1 MPTVPQYRRQV
12 QQAALPNVRAQAQ
25 VVDTQGLERGI
36 YQAGRAA
43 TDIVEEQQQ
52 RADTASLLDA
62 DNKLTEWQNNAFFN
76 QQDGV
81 YTRKGKNAL
90 DVTNQTLD
98 QFDKYQQE
106 VGSSLTNDRQRAR
119 FNQIVQSRKGSM
131 SQDLNQYEFKQNQQ
145 YMNDTD
151 NASIKLSQDSA
162 ALNFNDPNK
171 VGYFRQKAM
180 DVIASQADRNGWSP
194 EETQLQQ
201 LGASS
206 RLLTGVIGRQAEQDP
221 AGAKKYLEASREGM
235 TADDQ
240 LRVGNAI
247 QTEERR
253 REAEAR
259 QRAVEARQIQA
270 INRMELRGRVEDAT
284 AAYTQGLDFKNPPS
298 MADFKAAY
306 GDKAADEYDSFK
318 KVQDV
323 APAIREFA
331 LATPTERQQ
340 LLDKFNPAKSAAS
353 PFYGGDA
360 PGMIEKGNIDLNA
373 RPTVHNADGTIS
385 TVRSI
390 SANFDGQEVL
400 IPTVSD
406 DGKIMS
412 NKEAIDQYR
421 KTGKNLGKFDN
432 PDDAT
437 AYAESLHDAQAK
449 QYGAGGSGSSA
460 VGKGFKED
468 SQIYQHLATV
478 GSTLIKQ
485 QQTDPAAYVAKYS
498 PVVRSAFDQAQQA
511 GTPEAYQR
519 YATVTTAEQKRL
531 GVQQVK
537 LLPDAAA
544 EQLAVSFNQKI
555 AEGGSDNA
563 AQLIEGW
570 QQSWGKNFP
579 TIIQQMG
586 NKLPAEAQVIAT
598 GLPKDIAE
606 RMASV
611 APIKDSDLKKPLEKG
626 QADEI
631 QQSVSS
637 AMLPFAE
644 SLQGQTGGISTY
656 NTMYKAAER
665 TATSYVLQ
673 GMSPKDAGQKVVN
686 GMLNDK
692 YDFFGSYRVPKTLN
706 TEAISS
712 GANMTLRDLKPD
724 DLAPLPGLR
733 GVADDEN
740 KRQLHEAVVNGGQW
754 VPNND
759 ETGLNLT
766 VNGYR
771 VLGKDGKPLTKTW
784 GQLLE
789 KGASK
794 PAFEPSITGGY

>member
-12 QQAALPNVRAQAQ
+12 QEAPLPQVRAQAQ
-25 VVDTQGLERGI
+25 VADTQGLERGL
-36 YQAGRAA
+36 YQAGRAV
-43 TDIVEEQQQ
+43 TEIVEEQQQ
-52 RADTASLLDA
+52 RADTASLIDA
-62 DNKLTEWQNNAFFN
+62 DNKLTEWQNNTFFN
-76 QQDGV
+76 QENGV

-106 VGSSLTNDRQRAR
+106 IGSSLTNDRQRAR
-119 FNQIVQSRKGSM
+119 FNQLVQSRKSSM
-131 SQDLNQYEFKQNQQ
+131 SQDLNKYEFTQNQQ

-171 VGYFRQKAM
+171 VGYYRQKAL
-180 DVIASQADRNGWSP
+180 DVVASQAQRNGWSP

-206 RLLTGVIGRQAEQDP
+206 RLLTGVVGRLAEQSP
-221 AGAKKYLEASREGM
+221 EQAKQYLEAAREGM

-247 QTEERR
+247 QQEERR

-259 QRAVEARQIQA
+259 QRLIEQRQLQA
-270 INRMELRGRVEDAT
+270 INRMELSSRVQDAT

-323 APAIREFA
+323 APAIRE
-331 LATPTERQQ
+331 LATATPEERQQ
-340 LLDKFNPAKSAAS
+340 ILDRFQPGK
-353 PFYGGDA
+353 GG
-360 PGMIEKGNIDLNA
+360 
-373 RPTVHNADGTIS
+373 V
-385 TVRSI
+385 
-390 SANFDGQEVL
+390 
-400 IPTVSD
+400 
-406 DGKIMS
+406 
-412 NKEAIDQYR
+412 
-421 KTGKNLGKFDN
+421 
-432 PDDAT
+432 
-437 AYAESLHDAQAK
+437 
-449 QYGAGGSGSSA
+449 AGE
-460 VGKGFKED
+460 GFKED

-478 GSTLIKQ
+478 GSTLLKQ
-485 QQTDPAAYVAKYS
+485 QQEDPAAYVAKYS
-498 PVVRSAFDQAQQA
+498 PVVQNAFAQAQQE

-519 YATVTTAEQKRL
+519 YAVATAAEQKRL

-544 EQLAVSFNQKI
+544 DQLAATFNQKI

-563 AQLIEGW
+563 ASLIEGW
-570 QQSWGKNFP
+570 QAAWGKNFP

-586 NKLPAEAQVIAT
+586 SKLPAEAQVIAT

-611 APIKDSDLKKPLEKG
+611 APLKDSDLKKPLEKG

-631 QQSVSS
+631 QQSVAA
-637 AMLPFAE
+637 AMVPFAE

-673 GMSPKDAGQKVVN
+673 GMSPKEAGQKVIN

-706 TEAISS
+706 TGLISA
-712 GANMTLRDLKPD
+712 GADMTLRTLKPE
-724 DLAPLPGLR
+724 DLAPLAGLR
-733 GVADDEN
+733 GVAPEEN
-740 KRQLHEAVVNGGQW
+740 QRQLHEAVVNSGKW

-771 VLGKDGKPLTKTW
+771 VLGKDGKPVSRTW

-789 KGASK
+789 KGADR
-794 PAFEPSITGGY
+794 PEFEPSVTGGY

>member
-12 QQAALPNVRAQAQ
+12 QQTALPNVRAQAQ
-25 VVDTQGLERGI
+25 VVDTQGLDRGI

-151 NASIKLSQDSA
+151 NASIRLSQDSA

-331 LATPTERQQ
+331 LATPAERQQ
-340 LLDKFNPAKSAAS
+340 LLDKFQPGKS
-353 PFYGGDA
+353 G
-360 PGMIEKGNIDLNA
+360 
-373 RPTVHNADGTIS
+373 V
-385 TVRSI
+385 
-390 SANFDGQEVL
+390 
-400 IPTVSD
+400 
-406 DGKIMS
+406 
-412 NKEAIDQYR
+412 
-421 KTGKNLGKFDN
+421 
-432 PDDAT
+432 
-437 AYAESLHDAQAK
+437 
-449 QYGAGGSGSSA
+449 
-460 VGKGFKED
+460 VGEGFKED

-673 GMSPKDAGQKVVN
+673 GMSPTDAGQKVVK

-706 TEAISS
+706 TEVISS

-771 VLGKDGKPLTKTW
+771 VLGKDGKPLTRTW

-789 KGASK
+789 KGANK

>member
-12 QQAALPNVRAQAQ
+12 QQAALPNAREQAQ
-25 VVDTQGLERGI
+25 VVDTEGLQRGL
-36 YQAGRAA
+36 YQASRAA
-43 TDIVEEQQQ
+43 TDIMVEQKQQ
-52 RADTASLLDA
+52 ADTASLLDA

-76 QQDGV
+76 QENGV
-81 YTRKGKNAL
+81 YTRKGKGAQ

-106 VGSSLTNDRQRAR
+106 VGASLTNEQQRAR
-119 FNQIVQSRKGSM
+119 FNQIVQSRKSSM
-131 SQDLNQYEFKQNQQ
+131 SQDLNKYEFTQNQQ

-162 ALNFNDPNK
+162 ALNFSDPDK
-171 VGYFRQKAM
+171 VGYYRQKAL
-180 DVIASQADRNGWSP
+180 DVVASQAQRNGWSP

-201 LGASS
+201 LNASS
-206 RLLTGVIGRQAEQDP
+206 RLLTGVVGRLAEQSPDQ
-221 AGAKKYLEASREGM
+221 AKQYLEASRAGM

-270 INRMELRGRVEDAT
+270 INRMELSGRVQDAT

-306 GDKAADEYDSFK
+306 GEKAAEEYDSFK

-323 APAIREFA
+323 APAIRE
-331 LATPTERQQ
+331 LATATPEERQQ
-340 LLDKFNPAKSAAS
+340 ILQKFQ
-353 PFYGGDA
+353 
-360 PGMIEKGNIDLNA
+360 PGK
-373 RPTVHNADGTIS
+373 DG
-385 TVRSI
+385 V
-390 SANFDGQEVL
+390 
-400 IPTVSD
+400 
-406 DGKIMS
+406 
-412 NKEAIDQYR
+412 
-421 KTGKNLGKFDN
+421 
-432 PDDAT
+432 
-437 AYAESLHDAQAK
+437 
-449 QYGAGGSGSSA
+449 AGE
-460 VGKGFKED
+460 GFKED
-468 SQIYQHLATV
+468 SQIYQHLVTV
-478 GSTLIKQ
+478 GSSLLKQ
-485 QQTDPAAYVAKYS
+485 QQQDPAAYVAKYS
-498 PVVRSAFDQAQQA
+498 PVVQNAFAQAQQDN
-511 GTPEAYQR
+511 TPEAYQR
-519 YATVTTAEQKRL
+519 YATATIAEQRRL
-531 GVQQVK
+531 GVQNVK
-537 LLPDAAA
+537 ILPDAAA

-555 AEGGSDNA
+555 AEGGTDNA

-579 TIIQQMG
+579 SIIQQMG
-586 NKLPAEAQVIAT
+586 DKIPAEAQVIAT

-626 QADEI
+626 QAIEI
-631 QQSVSS
+631 QQSVAS

-644 SLQGQTGGISTY
+644 SLQGQSGGISTY

-673 GMSPKDAGQKVVN
+673 GMSPQDAGKKVVN

-706 TEAISS
+706 TELISA
-712 GANMTLRDLKPD
+712 GANMALRDLKAD

-733 GVADDEN
+733 GVAPEEN
-740 KRQLHEAVVNGGQW
+740 QRQLHQAVLSRGKW
-754 VPNND
+754 VPTNE
-759 ETGLNLT
+759 ETGLTLT
-766 VNGYR
+766 IDGTMIR
-771 VLGKDGKPLTKTW
+771 GKDGKPITKTW

-789 KGASK
+789 KGTTK
-794 PAFEPSITGGY
+794 PAFEPTITGGY

>member
-25 VVDTQGLERGI
+25 VVDTQGLERGL
-36 YQAGRAA
+36 YQASRAA

-52 RADTASLLDA
+52 RADTASLIDA

-194 EETQLQQ
+194 EETKLQQ

-221 AGAKKYLEASREGM
+221 AGAKQYLEASREGM

-340 LLDKFNPAKSAAS
+340 LLDKFQPGK
-353 PFYGGDA
+353 GG
-360 PGMIEKGNIDLNA
+360 
-373 RPTVHNADGTIS
+373 V
-385 TVRSI
+385 
-390 SANFDGQEVL
+390 
-400 IPTVSD
+400 
-406 DGKIMS
+406 
-412 NKEAIDQYR
+412 
-421 KTGKNLGKFDN
+421 
-432 PDDAT
+432 
-437 AYAESLHDAQAK
+437 
-449 QYGAGGSGSSA
+449 AGE
-460 VGKGFKED
+460 GFKED

-498 PVVRSAFDQAQQA
+498 PVVRSAFDQAQQE

-519 YATVTTAEQKRL
+519 YATVTTAEQQRL

-631 QQSVSS
+631 QQSVSA

-706 TEAISS
+706 TEVISS
-712 GANMTLRDLKPD
+712 GANRTLRDLKPE

-771 VLGKDGKPLTKTW
+771 VLGKDGKPLTRTW

-789 KGASK
+789 KGANK